1 MAIPETDPFA
11 RAPRGAPEAPE
22 PQDANQR
29 LSKGMPSKK
38 LRGFLVLGLGLGV
51 AAYTLLP
58 RDNKQLNKANDV
70 AAEASQANARPG
82 SMLVQD
88 LKAQAEE
95 QARLE
100 AAKRAA
106 AEEIARNNKPA
117 RSAQMDV
124 TGTNPN
130 ATTGNGGANLSEMAE
145 KAKIAAKER
154 AEAIA
159 ASPMDANDVD
169 IRTQQQDESPFA
181 VLSRQT
187 KLARESEDAAT
198 PKEPQPAAPR
208 AYPTGGLTM
217 AQFQPGG
224 ATGAANPRSS
234 MDIAFRDMFSH
245 DEDPGVTKPLKPR
258 VGPTLFEGTLVRT
271 VLDRGINTDLP
282 GRIRGHVTSDV
293 YDSVKQKKLIIP
305 RGTVVLGE
313 YSTGFVLGQSR
324 VLVAMTRMILPN
336 GSSISLLGTPAADM
350 QGVSGM
356 PAQVDNHFWKMFG
369 SSLMVGAVSLLLPSQ
384 NQNVTIATT
393 PGGTTQTG
401 GTIAALSLQETIQTL
416 AARNKNMR
424 PTGTVDMGSEFILAI
439 ARDIVMGEQ

>member
-1 MAIPETDPFA
+1 
-11 RAPRGAPEAPE
+11 
-22 PQDANQR
+22 
-29 LSKGMPSKK
+29 
-38 LRGFLVLGLGLGV
+38 
-51 AAYTLLP
+51 
-58 RDNKQLNKANDV
+58 
-70 AAEASQANARPG
+70 
-82 SMLVQD
+82 
-88 LKAQAEE
+88 
-95 QARLE
+95 
-100 AAKRAA
+100 
-106 AEEIARNNKPA
+106 
-117 RSAQMDV
+117 
-124 TGTNPN
+124 
-130 ATTGNGGANLSEMAE
+130 
-145 KAKIAAKER
+145 
-154 AEAIA
+154 
-159 ASPMDANDVD
+159 
-169 IRTQQQDESPFA
+169 
-181 VLSRQT
+181 
-187 KLARESEDAAT
+187 
-198 PKEPQPAAPR
+198 
-208 AYPTGGLTM
+208 M

-393 PGGTTQTG
+393 PGGSTQTG

-424 PTGTVDMGSEFILAI
+424 PTGTVEMGTEFILAI